1 MSRVKRGNVAR
12 ERRKKTLKATKG
24 YRGAPSR
31 LFTVADR
38 AFVKAGKHAY
48 TDRRKIK
55 RDMRK
60 LWIIRINAASRM
72 LGIRYSTLINMLMHN
87 NIEMDR
93 KQLADLAMNH
103 FEAFENLVKGLKPLE
118 DKNQV
123 KVSK

>member
-24 YRGAPSR
+24 YRGAPRR
-31 LFTVADR
+31 LFTIADR

-60 LWIIRINAASRM
+60 LWIIRINAAARM
-72 LGIRYSTLINMLMHN
+72 LGIRYSTLINMLNHN

-103 FEAFENLVKGLKPLE
+103 FEAFENLVKGLKPLA
-118 DKNQV
+118 DLA
-123 KVSK
+123 